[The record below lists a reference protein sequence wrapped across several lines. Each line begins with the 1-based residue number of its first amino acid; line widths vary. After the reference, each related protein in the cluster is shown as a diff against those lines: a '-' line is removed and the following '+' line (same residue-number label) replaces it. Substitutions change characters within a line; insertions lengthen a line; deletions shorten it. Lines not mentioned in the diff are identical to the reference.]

1 MPDLSLQPAR
11 LIRAPGAV
19 PGIAR
24 VSVGKADASVPGR
37 SREQRLRALRLANE
51 NTVGESAA
59 EEGARVGEDR
69 TGADPRPAAR
79 VRADGESARR
89 PLGATEDRL
98 GQRPAGSSPTAAS
111 LTRRR
116 SA

>member
-1 MPDLSLQPAR
+1 M
-11 LIRAPGAV
+11 RAPGAV

-98 GQRPAGSSPTAAS
+98 GQRPAGSSPTAIDAGS
-111 LTRRR
+111 ILTP
-116 SA
+116 